1 MWYNSRELSLK
12 TVPENTK
19 ADGFYEN
26 FIEGGT
32 HMKKKL
38 LSKSCLAF
46 LLSLSLILSVFSPV
60 LAAEFPSGW
69 PQGPEI
75 AEETGILME
84 ATTGQVLFD
93 KEMDEIRYPASTT
106 KIMTALL
113 ILENVKDLSQTV
125 TFTDVITPDLAPG
138 NSTINAQVGEQ
149 LTVEECLYGI
159 MLASANE
166 VCTQM
171 AVYVAGSVENFVSM
185 MNKRAAELGCE
196 NTHFVNANGLPDP
209 NHYTTAHDLA
219 RILAAAIQNE
229 DFCRI
234 SGSASYTIPPTNM
247 TPYSRNLENSN
258 ALIKEGEYHYEGV
271 IAGKTGHTEAAKNT
285 LVTAAS
291 RDGMTLVCVVLRSDG
306 ENRFIDTVSL
316 FDYGFNN
323 FHLSPLYW
331 LDPQNPSGYVVLP
344 KGIESNVLTVTD
356 KDSEN
361 IRTRTYTY
369 QGTALYSLQA
379 SLPILLEPA
388 DSTENTQTSSLY
400 QIRGLDYLFPGM
412 MGILAA
418 LFLAEIFL
426 LGYSFSSKKKSIQR
440 DSQ

>member
-1 MWYNSRELSLK
+1 
-12 TVPENTK
+12 
-19 ADGFYEN
+19 
-26 FIEGGT
+26 
-32 HMKKKL
+32 MKRKII
-38 LSKSCLAF
+38 SKFCLAF
-46 LLSLSLILSVFSPV
+46 LLSLSLILSVFSSV
-60 LAAEFPSGW
+60 QAAEFPSSW
-69 PQGPEI
+69 PQAPEI

-93 KEMDEIRYPASTT
+93 KGMDEIRYPASTT

-138 NSTINAQVGEQ
+138 NSTINAQVGER

-171 AVYVAGSVENFVSM
+171 AVYVAGSVQNFVSM
-185 MNKRAAELGCE
+185 MNTPE
-196 NTHFVNANGLPDP
+196 
-209 NHYTTAHDLA
+209 
-219 RILAAAIQNE
+219 AIQNE
-229 DFCRI
+229 DFCKI
-234 SGSASYTIPPTNM
+234 SGSAAYTIPPTNM
-247 TPYSRNLENSN
+247 TPYSRNLENTN

-306 ENRFIDTVSL
+306 ESRFIDTVGL
-316 FDYGFNN
+316 FNYGFDN
-323 FHLSPLYW
+323 FHLSPVYW
-331 LDPQNPSGYVVLP
+331 LDSENPSGYVTLP

-356 KDSEN
+356 SDDEN
-361 IRTRTYTY
+361 TRTRTYTY

-379 SLPILLEPA
+379 SLPVLLEPT
-388 DSTENTQTSSLY
+388 DSAENTQTSSLY
-400 QIRGLDYLFPGM
+400 RIKGPDHLLPGM
-412 MGILAA
+412 IGIFAV
-418 LFLAEIFL
+418 LFLAECFL
-426 LGYSFSSKKKSIQR
+426 LGYNIHSKKNTIEEI
-440 DSQ
+440 SQ

>member
-1 MWYNSRELSLK
+1 
-12 TVPENTK
+12 
-19 ADGFYEN
+19 
-26 FIEGGT
+26 
-32 HMKKKL
+32 MKKKI

-46 LLSLSLILSVFSPV
+46 LLSLALILSVFSPV
-60 LAAEFPSGW
+60 QAAEFPSSW
-69 PQGPEI
+69 PQAPEI

-400 QIRGLDYLFPGM
+400 QIRGLDYLFSGM
-412 MGILAA
+412 AAIFTVLCIGEILLIASTI
-418 LFLAEIFL
+418 L
-426 LGYSFSSKKKSIQR
+426 SKRRLK
-440 DSQ
+440 

>member
-1 MWYNSRELSLK
+1 
-12 TVPENTK
+12 
-19 ADGFYEN
+19 
-26 FIEGGT
+26 
-32 HMKKKL
+32 MKKKI

-46 LLSLSLILSVFSPV
+46 LLSLALILSVFSPV
-60 LAAEFPSGW
+60 QAAEFPSGW

-323 FHLSPLYW
+323 FHLSPVYW

-361 IRTRTYTY
+361 IRTRTYSY

-418 LFLAEIFL
+418 LFLAEILL

-440 DSQ
+440 NSQ

>member
-1 MWYNSRELSLK
+1 
-12 TVPENTK
+12 
-19 ADGFYEN
+19 
-26 FIEGGT
+26 
-32 HMKKKL
+32 MKKKL

-60 LAAEFPSGW
+60 QAAEFPSGW

-323 FHLSPLYW
+323 FHLSPVYW

-400 QIRGLDYLFPGM
+400 QIRGLDYLFSGM
-412 MGILAA
+412 AAIFTVLCIGEILLIASTI
-418 LFLAEIFL
+418 L
-426 LGYSFSSKKKSIQR
+426 SKRRLK
-440 DSQ
+440 

>member
-1 MWYNSRELSLK
+1 
-12 TVPENTK
+12 
-19 ADGFYEN
+19 
-26 FIEGGT
+26 
-32 HMKKKL
+32 MKKKL

-60 LAAEFPSGW
+60 QAAEFPSSW
-69 PQGPEI
+69 PQAPEI

-219 RILAAAIQNE
+219 RILAEAIKNE
-229 DFCRI
+229 DFCKI

-356 KDSEN
+356 KDSES

-400 QIRGLDYLFPGM
+400 QIGGLDYLFPGM

-418 LFLAEIFL
+418 LFLAEILL

-440 DSQ
+440 NSQ

>member
-1 MWYNSRELSLK
+1 
-12 TVPENTK
+12 
-19 ADGFYEN
+19 
-26 FIEGGT
+26 
-32 HMKKKL
+32 MKKKL

-60 LAAEFPSGW
+60 QAAEFPSGW

-219 RILAAAIQNE
+219 RILAEAIKNE
-229 DFCRI
+229 DFCKI

-323 FHLSPLYW
+323 FHLSPVYW

>member
-1 MWYNSRELSLK
+1 
-12 TVPENTK
+12 
-19 ADGFYEN
+19 
-26 FIEGGT
+26 
-32 HMKKKL
+32 MKKKL

-60 LAAEFPSGW
+60 QAAEFPSGW

-138 NSTINAQVGEQ
+138 NSTINAQIGEQ

-219 RILAAAIQNE
+219 RILAEAIKNE
-229 DFCRI
+229 DFCKI

-316 FDYGFNN
+316 FDF
-323 FHLSPLYW
+323 
-331 LDPQNPSGYVVLP
+331 
-344 KGIESNVLTVTD
+344 
-356 KDSEN
+356 
-361 IRTRTYTY
+361 
-369 QGTALYSLQA
+369 
-379 SLPILLEPA
+379 
-388 DSTENTQTSSLY
+388 
-400 QIRGLDYLFPGM
+400 
-412 MGILAA
+412 
-418 LFLAEIFL
+418 
-426 LGYSFSSKKKSIQR
+426 
-440 DSQ
+440 

>member
-1 MWYNSRELSLK
+1 
-12 TVPENTK
+12 
-19 ADGFYEN
+19 
-26 FIEGGT
+26 
-32 HMKKKL
+32 MKKKL

-60 LAAEFPSGW
+60 QAAEFPSGW

-418 LFLAEIFL
+418 LFLAEILL

-440 DSQ
+440 NSQ

>member
-1 MWYNSRELSLK
+1 
-12 TVPENTK
+12 
-19 ADGFYEN
+19 
-26 FIEGGT
+26 
-32 HMKKKL
+32 MKKKL

-60 LAAEFPSGW
+60 QAAEFPSGW

-138 NSTINAQVGEQ
+138 NSTINAQIGEQ

-219 RILAAAIQNE
+219 RILAAAIKNE
-229 DFCRI
+229 DFCKI

-323 FHLSPLYW
+323 FHLSPVYW

-418 LFLAEIFL
+418 LFLAEILL

-440 DSQ
+440 NSQ

>member
-1 MWYNSRELSLK
+1 
-12 TVPENTK
+12 
-19 ADGFYEN
+19 
-26 FIEGGT
+26 
-32 HMKKKL
+32 MKKKL

-60 LAAEFPSGW
+60 QAAEFPSGW

-138 NSTINAQVGEQ
+138 NSTINAQIGEQ

-323 FHLSPLYW
+323 FHLSPVYW

-418 LFLAEIFL
+418 LFLAEILL

-440 DSQ
+440 NSQ

>member
-1 MWYNSRELSLK
+1 
-12 TVPENTK
+12 
-19 ADGFYEN
+19 
-26 FIEGGT
+26 
-32 HMKKKL
+32 MKKKL

-60 LAAEFPSGW
+60 QAAEFPSGW

-323 FHLSPLYW
+323 FHLSPVYW

-418 LFLAEIFL
+418 LFLAEILL

-440 DSQ
+440 NSQ

>member
-1 MWYNSRELSLK
+1 
-12 TVPENTK
+12 
-19 ADGFYEN
+19 
-26 FIEGGT
+26 
-32 HMKKKL
+32 MKKKI

-46 LLSLSLILSVFSPV
+46 LLSLALILSVFSPV
-60 LAAEFPSGW
+60 QAAEFPSSW
-69 PQGPEI
+69 LQAPEI

-106 KIMTALL
+106 KILTALL

-323 FHLSPLYW
+323 FHLSPVYW

>member
-1 MWYNSRELSLK
+1 
-12 TVPENTK
+12 
-19 ADGFYEN
+19 
-26 FIEGGT
+26 
-32 HMKKKL
+32 MKKKL

-60 LAAEFPSGW
+60 QAAEFPSGW

-138 NSTINAQVGEQ
+138 NSTINAQIGEQ

-196 NTHFVNANGLPDP
+196 NTHFVND
-209 NHYTTAHDLA
+209 
-219 RILAAAIQNE
+219 E
-229 DFCRI
+229 DFCKI

-323 FHLSPLYW
+323 FHLSPVYW

-418 LFLAEIFL
+418 LFLAEILL

-440 DSQ
+440 NSQ

>member
-1 MWYNSRELSLK
+1 
-12 TVPENTK
+12 
-19 ADGFYEN
+19 
-26 FIEGGT
+26 
-32 HMKKKL
+32 MKKKI

-46 LLSLSLILSVFSPV
+46 LLSLALILSVFSPV
-60 LAAEFPSGW
+60 QAAEFPSSW
-69 PQGPEI
+69 PQAPEI

-185 MNKRAAELGCE
+185 MNKRVAELGCE

-400 QIRGLDYLFPGM
+400 QIRGLDYLFSGM
-412 MGILAA
+412 AAIFTVLCIGEILLIASTI
-418 LFLAEIFL
+418 L
-426 LGYSFSSKKKSIQR
+426 SKRRLK
-440 DSQ
+440 

>member
-1 MWYNSRELSLK
+1 
-12 TVPENTK
+12 
-19 ADGFYEN
+19 
-26 FIEGGT
+26 
-32 HMKKKL
+32 MKKKI

-46 LLSLSLILSVFSPV
+46 LLSLALILSVFSPV
-60 LAAEFPSGW
+60 QAAEFPSSW
-69 PQGPEI
+69 PQAPEI

-138 NSTINAQVGEQ
+138 NSTINAQIGEQ

-185 MNKRAAELGCE
+185 MNKRAAEMGCE
-196 NTHFVNANGLPDP
+196 NTNFVNANGLPDP

-316 FDYGFNN
+316 FYYGFNN
-323 FHLSPLYW
+323 FHLSPVYW

-418 LFLAEIFL
+418 LFLAEILL

-440 DSQ
+440 NSQ

>member
-1 MWYNSRELSLK
+1 
-12 TVPENTK
+12 
-19 ADGFYEN
+19 
-26 FIEGGT
+26 
-32 HMKKKL
+32 MKKKL

-60 LAAEFPSGW
+60 QAAEFPSSW

-323 FHLSPLYW
+323 FHLSPVYW

-400 QIRGLDYLFPGM
+400 QIRGLDYLFSGM
-412 MGILAA
+412 AAIFTVLCIGEILLIASTI
-418 LFLAEIFL
+418 L
-426 LGYSFSSKKKSIQR
+426 SKRRLK
-440 DSQ
+440 

>member
-1 MWYNSRELSLK
+1 
-12 TVPENTK
+12 
-19 ADGFYEN
+19 
-26 FIEGGT
+26 
-32 HMKKKL
+32 MKKKI

-46 LLSLSLILSVFSPV
+46 LLSLALILSVFSPV
-60 LAAEFPSGW
+60 QAAEFPSSW
-69 PQGPEI
+69 PQAPEI

-138 NSTINAQVGEQ
+138 NSTINAQIGEQ

-323 FHLSPLYW
+323 FHLSPVYW

-400 QIRGLDYLFPGM
+400 QIRGLDYLFSGM
-412 MGILAA
+412 AAIFTVLCIGEILLIASTI
-418 LFLAEIFL
+418 L
-426 LGYSFSSKKKSIQR
+426 SKRRLK
-440 DSQ
+440 

>member
-1 MWYNSRELSLK
+1 
-12 TVPENTK
+12 
-19 ADGFYEN
+19 
-26 FIEGGT
+26 
-32 HMKKKL
+32 MKKKI

-46 LLSLSLILSVFSPV
+46 LLSLALILSVFSPV
-60 LAAEFPSGW
+60 QAAEFPSGW
-69 PQGPEI
+69 PQAPEI

-323 FHLSPLYW
+323 FHLSPVYW

-418 LFLAEIFL
+418 LFLAEILL

-440 DSQ
+440 NSQ

>member
-1 MWYNSRELSLK
+1 
-12 TVPENTK
+12 
-19 ADGFYEN
+19 
-26 FIEGGT
+26 
-32 HMKKKL
+32 MKKKI

-46 LLSLSLILSVFSPV
+46 LLSLALILSVFSPV
-60 LAAEFPSGW
+60 QAAEFPSSW
-69 PQGPEI
+69 PQAPEI

-219 RILAAAIQNE
+219 RILAAAIKNE
-229 DFCRI
+229 DFCKI

-323 FHLSPLYW
+323 FHLSPVYW

-400 QIRGLDYLFPGM
+400 QIRGLDYLFSGM
-412 MGILAA
+412 AAIFTVLCIGEILLIASTI
-418 LFLAEIFL
+418 L
-426 LGYSFSSKKKSIQR
+426 SKRRLK
-440 DSQ
+440 

>member
-1 MWYNSRELSLK
+1 
-12 TVPENTK
+12 
-19 ADGFYEN
+19 
-26 FIEGGT
+26 
-32 HMKKKL
+32 MKKKL

-60 LAAEFPSGW
+60 QAAEFPSSW
-69 PQGPEI
+69 PQAPEI

-138 NSTINAQVGEQ
+138 NSTINAQIGEQ

-323 FHLSPLYW
+323 FHLFPVYW

-356 KDSEN
+356 KDSES

-369 QGTALYSLQA
+369 QGTALYSLQ
-379 SLPILLEPA
+379 SSIPILLEPT

-400 QIRGLDYLFPGM
+400 QIGGLDYLFPGM

-418 LFLAEIFL
+418 LFLAEILL

-440 DSQ
+440 NSQ

>member
-1 MWYNSRELSLK
+1 
-12 TVPENTK
+12 
-19 ADGFYEN
+19 
-26 FIEGGT
+26 
-32 HMKKKL
+32 MKKKL

-60 LAAEFPSGW
+60 QAAEFPSGW

-138 NSTINAQVGEQ
+138 NSTINAQIGEQ

-219 RILAAAIQNE
+219 RILAEAIKNE
-229 DFCRI
+229 DFCKI

-369 QGTALYSLQA
+369 QGTALYSLQ
-379 SLPILLEPA
+379 SSIPILLEPT

-400 QIRGLDYLFPGM
+400 QIGGLDYLFPGM

-418 LFLAEIFL
+418 LFLAEILL

-440 DSQ
+440 NSQ

>member
-1 MWYNSRELSLK
+1 
-12 TVPENTK
+12 
-19 ADGFYEN
+19 
-26 FIEGGT
+26 
-32 HMKKKL
+32 MKKKL

-60 LAAEFPSGW
+60 QAAEFPSGW

-138 NSTINAQVGEQ
+138 NSTINAQIGEQ

-219 RILAAAIQNE
+219 RILAEAIKNE
-229 DFCRI
+229 DFCKI

-356 KDSEN
+356 KDSES

-369 QGTALYSLQA
+369 QGTALYSLQ
-379 SLPILLEPA
+379 SSIPILLEPT

-400 QIRGLDYLFPGM
+400 QIGGLDYLFPGM

-418 LFLAEIFL
+418 LFLAEILL

-440 DSQ
+440 NSQ

>member
-1 MWYNSRELSLK
+1 
-12 TVPENTK
+12 
-19 ADGFYEN
+19 
-26 FIEGGT
+26 
-32 HMKKKL
+32 MKKKL

-60 LAAEFPSGW
+60 QAAEFPSSW
-69 PQGPEI
+69 PQAPEI

-138 NSTINAQVGEQ
+138 NSTINAQIGEQ

-323 FHLSPLYW
+323 FHLSPVYW

-418 LFLAEIFL
+418 LFLAEILL

-440 DSQ
+440 NSQ

>member
-1 MWYNSRELSLK
+1 
-12 TVPENTK
+12 
-19 ADGFYEN
+19 
-26 FIEGGT
+26 
-32 HMKKKL
+32 MKKKI

-46 LLSLSLILSVFSPV
+46 LLSLALILSVFSPV
-60 LAAEFPSGW
+60 QAAEFPSGW

-323 FHLSPLYW
+323 FHLSPVYW

>member
-1 MWYNSRELSLK
+1 
-12 TVPENTK
+12 
-19 ADGFYEN
+19 
-26 FIEGGT
+26 
-32 HMKKKL
+32 MKKKL

-60 LAAEFPSGW
+60 QAAEFPSGW

-138 NSTINAQVGEQ
+138 NSTINAQIGEQ

-323 FHLSPLYW
+323 FHLSPVYW